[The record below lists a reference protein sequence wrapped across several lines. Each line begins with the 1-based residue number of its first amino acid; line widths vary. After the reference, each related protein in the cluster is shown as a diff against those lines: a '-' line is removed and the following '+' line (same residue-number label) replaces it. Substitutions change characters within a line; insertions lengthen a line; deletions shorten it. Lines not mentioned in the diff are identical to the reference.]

1 MDKKDVV
8 HIYNRIP
15 LSYKK
20 NEILTFV
27 TTWMNLEGIIFSEI
41 GQRKANSIC
50 YFSHVES
57 KINKW
62 MNITKQKQTHR
73 YTEETSGYQVGDGSR
88 DGSVK
93 GSRII
98 GTNYYT

>member
-41 GQRKANSIC
+41 GQRKTTLLGLA
-50 YFSHVES
+50 YA
-57 KINKW
+57 
-62 MNITKQKQTHR
+62 
-73 YTEETSGYQVGDGSR
+73 
-88 DGSVK
+88 
-93 GSRII
+93 
-98 GTNYYT
+98 